1 MSEVSDALRRIERP
15 NVRTNTSV
23 QPFHCALRSFA
34 QPCLQWMEQ
43 QLYRV
48 KVRRIRRQ
56 VAQACTDILD
66 RLFHTPNLV
75 ERDIVDHHNVSALE
89 RWDQTL
95 LYVSQ
100 EGLSIH
106 GSFDQHR
113 SHDAGLPQP
122 SDKRHRIPVSHRGI
136 ADQALAAWFQPLSRS
151 MLVVTAV
158 SSINTRW
165 AGSRKPCS
173 RIQRRR
179 ARATSARLRSAA
191 RRLFFNGDA
200 MASKKSGQRAAA
212 AWDSPLV
219 KRRNNLIQ
227 REVRYLADEG
237 ENLPRVLLQWRS
249 TPPTGHGFGSP
260 VFTKA
265 LHPPDRRTDA
275 DIKLFGRLPSGS
287 SFFHEVDDARS
298 QLTRIRSMH
307 WPALRRINALDSHL
321 RGVLGIPIHCRRD
334 VL

>member
-1 MSEVSDALRRIERP
+1 MYEPTHRCSPSI
-15 NVRTNTSV
+15 VRSA
-23 QPFHCALRSFA
+23 ALRSHVFK
-34 QPCLQWMEQ
+34 WMEQ

-56 VAQACTDILD
+56 VAQACTDSLD
-66 RLFHTPNLV
+66 RLFHTPDLV

-136 ADQALAAWFQPLSRS
+136 ADQALAAWVPTVEPQHVGGDCR
-151 MLVVTAV
+151 LVDKYEVGRIKKALL
-158 SSINTRW
+158 
-165 AGSRKPCS
+165 

-191 RRLFFNGDA
+191 RRLFF
-200 MASKKSGQRAAA
+200 
-212 AWDSPLV
+212 
-219 KRRNNLIQ
+219 
-227 REVRYLADEG
+227 
-237 ENLPRVLLQWRS
+237 
-249 TPPTGHGFGSP
+249 
-260 VFTKA
+260 
-265 LHPPDRRTDA
+265 
-275 DIKLFGRLPSGS
+275 PSS
-287 SFFHEVDDARS
+287 
-298 QLTRIRSMH
+298 
-307 WPALRRINALDSHL
+307 
-321 RGVLGIPIHCRRD
+321 
-334 VL
+334 

>member
-1 MSEVSDALRRIERP
+1 
-15 NVRTNTSV
+15 
-23 QPFHCALRSFA
+23 
-34 QPCLQWMEQ
+34 MEQ
-43 QLYRV
+43 QLYGV

-56 VAQACTDILD
+56 VAEACTNSLD
-66 RLFHTPNLV
+66 RLLHTSDLV
-75 ERDIVDHHNVSALE
+75 ERDIVDHHNVSTLE

-136 ADQALAAWFQPLSRS
+136 ADQALAAWVPTVEPQHVGGDCR
-151 MLVVTAV
+151 LVDKYEV
-158 SSINTRW
+158 
-165 AGSRKPCS
+165 G
-173 RIQRRR
+173 RIKKALLPNPASAR
-179 ARATSARLRSAA
+179 AATSARFRSAA
-191 RRLFFNGDA
+191 RKLFFNGDA
-200 MASKKSGQRAAA
+200 MASKKSGKRAAA

-219 KRRNNLIQ
+219 KRRNDLIQ
-227 REVRYLADEG
+227 REVRFLADEG
-237 ENLPRVLLQWRS
+237 ENLPRVLLQWRTTPS
-249 TPPTGHGFGSP
+249 TAHGFESS

-307 WPALRRINALDSHL
+307 
-321 RGVLGIPIHCRRD
+321 
-334 VL
+334 